1 MRRFGKISAHPPRF
15 LRFLREFRTKFDIS
29 RPAPE
34 SSLASFSDA
43 KRKKSIDLQLFAPYN
58 IRMTNYQKT
67 QVRDHLKK
75 WNFLYSMLAFLTL
88 CILAIGWEARQEQK
102 IKELEQYHEPTQ
114 NFEDIA

>member
-1 MRRFGKISAHPPRF
+1 MR
-15 LRFLREFRTKFDIS
+15 
-29 RPAPE
+29 
-34 SSLASFSDA
+34 SFSDTRRSFSSFA
-43 KRKKSIDLQLFAPYN
+43 KIFERSSTFRVAARRVRWRYFSYTKRKKSIDLQLFAPYN
-58 IRMTNYQKT
+58 IRMTNYEKT

>member
-1 MRRFGKISAHPPRF
+1 MRSFEKISAHPLQI
-15 LRFLREFRTKFDIS
+15 LRFSREFRTKFDIS

-88 CILAIGWEARQEQK
+88 CILVIGWEARQEQK
-102 IKELEQYHEPTQ
+102 IKELEQYHEPAQ
-114 NFEDIA
+114 NFKDIA

>member
-1 MRRFGKISAHPPRF
+1 MRGYAKFFRHPPKFF
-15 LRFLREFRTKFDIS
+15 LFCEDFRTKFDIS
-29 RPAPE
+29 RRGPS
-34 SSLASFSDA
+34 SSLALFSYT

-58 IRMTNYQKT
+58 IRMTNYEKT